1 MTAKTKALS
10 PEIETDVNA
19 LEDILSRLHA
29 TKQDLST
36 KLGQTE
42 TSIAMYTRLLGY
54 TRLAQKEGE

>member
-1 MTAKTKALS
+1 MTAKIKLN
-10 PEIETDVNA
+10 PEIETDVSS
-19 LEDILSRLHA
+19 LENMLQQLHA
-29 TKQDLST
+29 AKTEYQT